1 MKNTFNLILLV
12 ITMIMIS
19 SCNKKI
25 ESSQNQHKNAVLN
38 YSEVSAIDNS
48 VCSFELNHEKLERVL
63 INPAYSAHN
72 QCVLK
77 FLEKQIAKLTSSL
90 DSNNADTLKSMN
102 LIFEGCS
109 ADSLNG
115 CLYFQKL
122 KSILAMRDFLL
133 KLATVH
139 ESNIQKY
146 YFFLNAWFELKNEQ
160 LDARLFELYL
170 KKEKEYRK
178 LIAHDKTLLDLHN
191 ETLHL
196 ISQNASQL
204 SNNSAFKAFILS
216 YKLPTHKNISNLDK
230 IVLEI
235 IFSNSQDRDYKSK
248 LETFINN
255 EITSIKAIDNF
266 KQADLDYYLKS
277 LDISSLQYDFYY
289 YMIASAYHN
298 RSDSNF
304 LETLWKFYQGDTQK
318 LSDTTNSYV
327 RIKFLQVLSLS
338 HQNIVKYFHEKDYT
352 PNNFFIKAISKSEQV
367 SPHFQELF
375 QKSEYLQLFLESLL
389 MKGNSKSQ
397 AIYQDL
403 SRNLF
408 SGIKMNI
415 KYMISFPEM
424 MILLY
429 EFAKNGL
436 EFKINSHYNG
446 LVQVSSNQI
455 MKEFFEGRF
464 YSFFNYSD
472 DTKALTS
479 EEILYAFYF
488 ALNTGLFRDFASKQ
502 NETQLVKDFIKM
514 VATQLS
520 NIEINKLTTDFNVFT
535 NNYKADTTYNI
546 FLNLCNSPKGYVHQ
560 LTLDD
565 LDRSVL
571 QGKIVGE
578 RIVNNPGFYGPYF
591 ERSLERIRTNVQ
603 NIEFKV
609 TQMISIYE
617 KYLRKFNTNET
628 VVKEIMAD
636 LNSALD
642 PITHIKTAYLTQFM
656 KRHQEIDKCHF
667 SIYQKEKKLQENLIK
682 YEELYLRNLYNKY
695 QEAYAT
701 NSLEELN
708 REIQNYNLKD
718 FIGLNKFKNGHYYYT
733 QIDFLIRAKQFIEV
747 GQTLD
752 NQKLPALSKGVKISV
767 PTNEYNWIQ
776 HSFYAGSQDK
786 YFTLDISNMTEDEF
800 VLNAL
805 SNIVTDTT
813 NPNGFVTWFVDKSYY
828 TYNLPSFNA
837 KSRTLVSLYKLG
849 DFDIYE
855 KEECSLKNSG
865 KGCKRIKQKFSVDN
879 LVKIGSNLKNFLHID
894 DQEALILKKVGR
906 KKRIDDYLQAFS
918 FMHPMSNRPENWGIF
933 DYLYYSLKEPLLD
946 AYSKF
951 PWDME
956 DDHVSKTLDKRK
968 GALETAFDYWQA
980 RNNRGEFL
988 FNISNSFEAEM
999 NQKFKEIA
1007 WNEINKIRSFEA
1019 AINPENNPAI
1029 EKLQGQ
1035 IRYEIDKTVDKD
1047 ILSDTLLEE
1056 VDGVIR
1062 NFHQQTNYFYKQ

>member
-1 MKNTFNLILLV
+1 
-12 ITMIMIS
+12 MIINF

-25 ESSQNQHKNAVLN
+25 ESSQNQHKEAVSN
-38 YSEVSAIDNS
+38 YSETIGVDNS
-48 VCSFELNHEKLERVL
+48 VCSFALDYENLEKVL
-63 INPAYSAHN
+63 VNTSYSANN
-72 QCVLK
+72 QCVMK
-77 FLEKQIAKLTSSL
+77 FFEKQITKLTTSNH
-90 DSNNADTLKSMN
+90 SNNTEYLKSIN
-102 LIFEGCS
+102 LIFEGCNEYN
-109 ADSLNG
+109 LNN

-122 KSILAMRDFLL
+122 KSVSAMRNFLL
-133 KLATVH
+133 TLAKDH
-139 ESNIQKY
+139 EANVQKY
-146 YFFLNAWFELKNEQ
+146 YFFLNAWFDLKNEQ
-160 LDARLFELYL
+160 LDSKLFELYL
-170 KKEKEYRK
+170 KKENEYRK
-178 LIAHDKTLLDLHN
+178 LITSNQTLLDLHN

-204 SNNSAFKAFILS
+204 SSNPSFKSFINS
-216 YKLPTHKNISNLDK
+216 YKLPTNKNISNLDK
-230 IVLEI
+230 IVFEI
-235 IFSNSQDRDYKSK
+235 IFSNSQDSDYKNK
-248 LETFINN
+248 LDSYINN

-277 LDISSLQYDFYY
+277 LNISSLHYDFYY
-289 YMIASAYHN
+289 YIIASAYHN

-304 LETLWKFYQGDTQK
+304 LEALWNVHHGDPKK
-318 LSDTTNSYV
+318 LSEATNTFV

-375 QKSEYLQLFLESLL
+375 QKCEYLQLFLKNIL
-389 MKGNSKSQ
+389 MKDNAKSQ
-397 AIYQDL
+397 EIYQDL
-403 SRNLF
+403 ARNLF
-408 SGIKMNI
+408 SGIEMNI

-436 EFKINSHYNG
+436 EFKINSLQQG

-464 YSFFNYSD
+464 YSFFKYTD
-472 DTKALTS
+472 DTKALSS

-502 NETQLVKDFIKM
+502 NEIQLVKDFIKM

-535 NNYKADTTYNI
+535 KNYKADTTYNI
-546 FLNLCNSPKGYVHQ
+546 FLNLCNSPEGYVHQ

-565 LDRSVL
+565 LDQSVL
-571 QGKIVGE
+571 QGKKVGE

-617 KYLRKFNTNET
+617 KYLRKFNTSDST
-628 VVKEIMAD
+628 VKAIIAD
-636 LNSALD
+636 LNTALD
-642 PITHIKTAYLTQFM
+642 PINHIKTSYLTQFM
-656 KRHQEIDKCHF
+656 NRHLEIDKCHF
-667 SIYQKEKKLQENLIK
+667 SLYKKEKTLQENLVR
-682 YEELYLRNLYNKY
+682 YEEIYLRNLYNKY
-695 QEAYAT
+695 LEAKAS
-701 NSLEELN
+701 NSLKELN
-708 REIQNYNLKD
+708 SDIQNYNLKG
-718 FIGLNKFKNGHYYYT
+718 FTGLNKFKNGHYYYT

-747 GQTLD
+747 GQKLD
-752 NQKLPALSKGVKISV
+752 NETFPALSKGVKISV
-767 PTNEYNWIQ
+767 PANEYNWSQ
-776 HSFYAGSQDK
+776 HSFYAQSQDK
-786 YFTLDISNMTEDEF
+786 YFTLDINNMSEDEF
-800 VLNAL
+800 VFNAL
-805 SNIVTDTT
+805 SKVVKSNE
-813 NPNGFVTWFVDKSYY
+813 NPSGFVTWFVDQSFHA
-828 TYNLPSFNA
+828 YNFFTFNS

-849 DFDIYE
+849 EFDVYE

-865 KGCKRIKQKFSVDN
+865 KGCKKTKQNFTVDN
-879 LVKIGSNLKNFLHID
+879 LVKIGFNLKDFLHID
-894 DQEALILKKVGR
+894 DEQALILEKVGR
-906 KKRIDDYLQAFS
+906 KKRTDDYLQAFS
-918 FMHPMSNRPENWGIF
+918 FIHPMSNRPENWGIF

-951 PWDME
+951 PWNME

-968 GALETAFDYWQA
+968 GALESAFDYWQA

-988 FNISNSFEAEM
+988 FDISNSLEAEM

-1007 WNEINKIRSFEA
+1007 WKEISKIRDFEE
-1019 AINPENNPAI
+1019 AINPENHPDI

-1062 NFHQQTNYFYKQ
+1062 NFHQQTNNFYKQ